1 MKTRILMIAMAALL
15 LTSVSYAADNSS
27 KKEGHVVHSVIDG
40 RNTMTAYDKKG
51 KWVYTIQQY
60 DVNQLDKDLIRRI
73 KPVYYDYTITAVQKV
88 EQPGKDAVYIVH
100 LENEDSIKT
109 IRMTDDETETVQ
121 DIVKG

>member
-1 MKTRILMIAMAALL
+1 MIAMAALL

-121 DIVKG
+121 DIGKG